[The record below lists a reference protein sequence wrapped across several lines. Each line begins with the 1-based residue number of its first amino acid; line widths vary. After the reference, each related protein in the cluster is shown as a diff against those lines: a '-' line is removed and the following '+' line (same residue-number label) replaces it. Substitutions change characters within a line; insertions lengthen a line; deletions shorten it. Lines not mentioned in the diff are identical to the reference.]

1 MGQVTPVTA
10 RGCAAGTEGH
20 HGAVGD
26 ERGTAP
32 GVGTPTGTELV
43 DAAVLRRP
51 KTLPATA
58 SVGDVRRLLGDHVH
72 AALLVDGPRLAGVVV
87 RDDLEGAGDDEPALA
102 LGALAGRTVRSGTPL
117 AAAQAALQASGQRRV
132 AVVDAEGALVGLLCR
147 KRKGDGWCTDAGV
160 AARRREREG
169 PAA

>member
-1 MGQVTPVTA
+1 MEV
-10 RGCAAGTEGH
+10 
-20 HGAVGD
+20 
-26 ERGTAP
+26 
-32 GVGTPTGTELV
+32 ELV

-72 AALLVDGPRLAGVVV
+72 AALLVDGSRLAAVVV
-87 RDDLEGAGDDEPALA
+87 RDDLVEASDDDPALD
-102 LGALAGRTVRSGTPL
+102 LGALAGRTVRSGTSL
-117 AAAQAALQASGQRRV
+117 AAAQEQLVATGQRRV
-132 AVVDAEGALVGLLCR
+132 AVVDADGGLVGLLCR

-169 PAA
+169 

>member
-1 MGQVTPVTA
+1 M
-10 RGCAAGTEGH
+10 
-20 HGAVGD
+20 
-26 ERGTAP
+26 GTA
-32 GVGTPTGTELV
+32 VEVELV

-72 AALLVDGPRLAGVVV
+72 AALLVEGARLAAVVV
-87 RDDLEGAGDDEPALA
+87 REDLVEASDDDAALD
-102 LGALAGRTVRSGTPL
+102 LGALEGRTVRSGTPL
-117 AAAQAALQASGQRRV
+117 VAAQEQLVATGQRRV
-132 AVVDAEGALVGLLCR
+132 AVVDADGDLVGLLCR

-169 PAA
+169 